1 MSHKYKSLLLNMPVR
16 HIISKV
22 AMIMRIRTI
31 PIMIDSE
38 YSNDKGKTS
47 LKKRMFSFGIAQITR
62 GLVTRSPGVNPN

>member
-22 AMIMRIRTI
+22 EMIMRIRMI
-31 PIMIDSE
+31 PMMIDSE

-47 LKKRMFSFGIAQITR
+47 LKKNVFLYIKSFR
-62 GLVTRSPGVNPN
+62 